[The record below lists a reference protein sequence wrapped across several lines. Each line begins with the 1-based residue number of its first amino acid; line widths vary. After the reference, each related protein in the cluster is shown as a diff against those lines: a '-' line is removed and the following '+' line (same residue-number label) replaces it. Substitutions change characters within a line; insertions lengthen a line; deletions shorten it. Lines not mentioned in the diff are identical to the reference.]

1 MELQDADDSYAIFSE
16 SGFDERFRNPNRKPN
31 GDRGGNRR
39 QQQGGRPSSRPQ
51 TAEAPRAPVTSH
63 EMMKGRATLPE
74 TIAVLPGPA
83 ESRPR
88 VPENPRGLETETVSH
103 PLPDV
108 VHDPTTTP
116 RRDVRAV
123 VTRKASLADPSF
135 PEAPPLSVIVPN
147 TMTTPHRDVR
157 VIVTRK
163 ASVADPSF
171 LEEPPLPVIVPNTMT
186 TPHRDARAVGTRK
199 ASLADPS
206 FPEAPPLPVIVPNTT
221 TTPHRD
227 VREVVTRKASLADP
241 SFPEAPPLPVIV
253 PDTTMTPR
261 RDDARAL
268 ATRKA
273 SEADQTFPMATPLP
287 VTLPEALIVPKNI
300 LTTKVYPVPKTSQ
313 CPLVTGSA
321 HEATRG
327 HKASK
332 DPSNY
337 SLPNSPV
344 APSAFPKA
352 PSVTLVPNSFPV
364 PSARLFPTDNRTHL
378 TKGTLE
384 VPWSLRFLSRCR
396 VPRSSP
402 VARCS
407 QRAPELASVDS
418 LAQGVGEVVRRC
430 NYVRSFVD
438 WPRHS
443 RACAPVWNAFGD
455 PLGLTASQPLVL
467 AQPFYDNPAAGY
479 YQLVGYGKKK
489 KK

>member
-1 MELQDADDSYAIFSE
+1 
-16 SGFDERFRNPNRKPN
+16 
-31 GDRGGNRR
+31 
-39 QQQGGRPSSRPQ
+39 
-51 TAEAPRAPVTSH
+51 
-63 EMMKGRATLPE
+63 MMTGRATLPE
-74 TIAVLPGPA
+74 TIVVLPGPA
-83 ESRPR
+83 KSRPR
-88 VPENPRGLETETVSH
+88 VPENPRGLETETVSP

-108 VHDPTTTP
+108 VPDPTTTP

-135 PEAPPLSVIVPN
+135 PEAPPLPVIVPD
-147 TMTTPHRDVR
+147 TTTTPHRDVR

-163 ASVADPSF
+163 ASVTDPSF
-171 LEEPPLPVIVPNTMT
+171 LEE
-186 TPHRDARAVGTRK
+186 
-199 ASLADPS
+199 
-206 FPEAPPLPVIVPNTT
+206 PPLPVIVPNTT

-273 SEADQTFPMATPLP
+273 SGADQTFPMATPLP
-287 VTLPEALIVPKNI
+287 VTLPEALIVPKNF
-300 LTTKVYPVPKTSQ
+300 LTTKAYPVPRTSQ

-327 HKASK
+327 RKASK

-352 PSVTLVPNSFPV
+352 PSVTLVPSSFLIL
-364 PSARLFPTDNRTHL
+364 SACLFLTDNRTRL
-378 TKGTLE
+378 TKGTME
-384 VPWSLRFLSRCR
+384 VPWSLRFPSRCR
-396 VPRSSP
+396 APRSSP

-407 QRAPELASVDS
+407 QRAPDLASVDS

-430 NYVRSFVD
+430 NYVRSFAD

-443 RACAPVWNAFGD
+443 RACAPVWNAFVD

-467 AQPFYDNPAAGY
+467 APPFYDNPAAGY